1 MKRAAACYVGK
12 KDFCS
17 FMAADSKVEDT
28 VREVYEAEVERY
40 GELITFRVR
49 ADGFLYNMVRIF
61 VGTLIDVA
69 YGKIEP
75 EDISKI
81 IEERDR
87 RAAGSTAPPH
97 GLYLNKVRY

>member
-1 MKRAAACYVGK
+1 
-12 KDFCS
+12 
-17 FMAADSKVEDT
+17 
-28 VREVYEAEVERY
+28 
-40 GELITFRVR
+40 
-49 ADGFLYNMVRIF
+49 MVRIF

-75 EDISKI
+75 EDIPKI